1 MATGSPTY
9 DLALLLDSEAP
20 DDQRAGVLSEVE
32 RAIQGSGTLVGHH
45 DWGRRRLAYQI
56 RHRPEAE
63 YHLIQ
68 FQGSA
73 ELIEGLQRTL
83 RLADPVVRFRIVKL
97 PAGASPPPEVRP
109 DRRGHGDLP
118 AERAGRGTRGAAR
131 GRAQRAVAPL
141 RHAAATVPRPF
152 RARSGLGRG
161 GARYPL

>member
-109 DRRGHGDLP
+109 DPRVAARPAGDAQRSERPAAEEPAAPEAGEATETPEPSEP
-118 AERAGRGTRGAAR
+118 AEALEAPPEGAPS
-131 GRAQRAVAPL
+131 AP
-141 RHAAATVPRPF
+141 
-152 RARSGLGRG
+152 
-161 GARYPL
+161 